1 MTRGEL
7 ALVLALTTAFLVA
20 FLAFCWATDPTVYP
34 P

>member
-7 ALVLALTTAFLVA
+7 ALVLALVAVFLAA